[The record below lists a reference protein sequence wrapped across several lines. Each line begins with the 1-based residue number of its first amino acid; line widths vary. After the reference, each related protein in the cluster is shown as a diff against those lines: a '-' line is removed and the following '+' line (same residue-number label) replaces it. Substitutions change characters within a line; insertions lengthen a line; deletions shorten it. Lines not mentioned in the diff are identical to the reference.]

1 MVPCGVNIGIII
13 LGTQRSRR
21 QHQAQHATLKRTQLC
36 QRWPHCS
43 WLLGCLRGKLNYNLN
58 ILSTFKNLSEQLNA
72 NKAREIKWIVF
83 LKDYPPPPKV
93 R

>member
-13 LGTQRSRR
+13 LGTQRSTR
-21 QHQAQHATLKRTQLC
+21 QHRAQDATLKRTQLC

-72 NKAREIKWIVF
+72 NKTREIKWIVF